1 MEQISEKT
9 YWNDYTNVYAH
20 HRRYMKK
27 VMAQGVFDILHPGHI
42 HYLSKSAQLGDEL
55 HVVIARDS
63 RVRNKKDIF
72 MGEDERKQ
80 VVESIEVVDS
90 VILGSEG
97 DLFDSVQKIKP
108 NVITIGHDQSFDIES
123 LEEQLEE
130 RGFPGIEVIRINRYE
145 RNGLQSSSEIKKNIQ
160 DKIGGEIFFS
170 KKE

>member
-1 MEQISEKT
+1 MSNSKDAVCDFLKRCVLYADSSINRKRDRGEDVEEIKRWLAYRDFTAYALSEVERGELDDWFKT
-9 YWNDYTNVYAH
+9 D
-20 HRRYMKK
+20 
-27 VMAQGVFDILHPGHI
+27 
-42 HYLSKSAQLGDEL
+42 
-55 HVVIARDS
+55 
-63 RVRNKKDIF
+63 
-72 MGEDERKQ
+72 GEDERKQ

-145 RNGLQSSSEIKKNIQ
+145 RNGLQSSSEIKKDFCMLYN
-160 DKIGGEIFFS
+160 
-170 KKE
+170 KEGPKYT